1 MILHLIRHPKPQ
13 VAPGICY
20 GQLEISAK
28 NDKAEIEHLQ
38 AALPA
43 GLPLWSSPAQR
54 CRILAEALHPQPV
67 FDERLREMNF
77 GQWEGR
83 AWDAIPRD
91 ELDAWAADVVD
102 FAPPGGESARQ
113 VLARSLQF
121 LADLSVPEAVLVTHA
136 GVIRVLQAHFDGRAL
151 ESCVDYRPA
160 YASLISLGI

>member
-28 NDKAEIEHLQ
+28 NDKAEIERLQ

-83 AWDAIPRD
+83 AWAAIPRD

-102 FAPPGGESARQ
+102 FAPPGGESVRQ
-113 VLARSLQF
+113 VLARSLLF

-136 GVIRVLQAHFDGRAL
+136 GVIRVLQAHFDGRPL
-151 ESCVDYRPA
+151 ESCVDYRPG
-160 YASLISLGI
+160 YASLISLRT

>member
-28 NDKAEIEHLQ
+28 NDKAEIERLQ

-83 AWDAIPRD
+83 DWDAIPRD

-151 ESCVDYRPA
+151 ESCVDYRPG
-160 YASLISLGI
+160 YASLISLRT